1 MQLLEK
7 LRALWIRDA
16 YLVPFSLK
24 VYTQNIS
31 SKEKVLYF

>member
-24 VYTQNIS
+24 VYTQI
-31 SKEKVLYF
+31 KYK